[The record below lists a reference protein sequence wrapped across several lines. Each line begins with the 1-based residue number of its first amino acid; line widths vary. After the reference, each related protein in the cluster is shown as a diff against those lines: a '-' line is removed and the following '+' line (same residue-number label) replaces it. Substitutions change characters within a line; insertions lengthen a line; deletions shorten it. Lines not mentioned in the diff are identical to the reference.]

1 MTAQQKT
8 AVPSLCLLYYL
19 RLAEKVKENMGGDLK
34 FGKIMMDCE
43 KGLNNAFNITFE
55 NVNVVGCDFL
65 WENCLLK
72 RLSDDGLL
80 EL

>member
-34 FGKIMMDCE
+34 VGKIMIDYE
-43 KGLNNAFNITFE
+43 GPE
-55 NVNVVGCDFL
+55 Q
-65 WENCLLK
+65 CLQNHLQECQ
-72 RLSDDGLL
+72 RCWM
-80 EL
+80 